1 MFDNLDTTTKPEET
15 TTTAE
20 VTTEVTTTVVLFY
33 FKKNLICFFNIQPA
47 TVKCYVC
54 DAKIVNDEIKEGDKA
69 KLKKRKFL
77 KVIF

>member
-1 MFDNLDTTTKPEET
+1 MILFLKNFNL
-15 TTTAE
+15 
-20 VTTEVTTTVVLFY
+20 
-33 FKKNLICFFNIQPA
+33 FFNIQPA